1 LDKIRSLTGMLD
13 HYNDGDI
20 LSPSFKLFEV
30 EKKIKDIFLNYRL
43 QEIRTPLLEDINLFN
58 RSVGNT
64 SDIVNKEIY
73 SFNDKNEKTI
83 ALRPEGTASVIRS
96 VIEKKLD
103 QANHKLW
110 YLGPMWRYERPQKG
124 RFRQFHQAGVELL
137 GFEEGLPEFEMMSI
151 VCTIINNFNL
161 KNTSIKINH
170 LGTTEIKELFCNALI
185 EFLIPHKRLLDE
197 NDLKRLDKNPL
208 RILDTKNKELQ
219 KILKDA
225 PSIKNFLNESSIDLL
240 NNIKI
245 EFSDI
250 CDIDI
255 DYSLVRGLDYYSGF
269 VFEAIS
275 SDLGAQ
281 DSFLGGGRYDQLC
294 SKLGGKNLPSIGM
307 AIGLERFA
315 DLVTVNRRSV
325 KMVSFLI
332 LTSNLEPKAYKI
344 AHHLRS
350 LNAEIVLDIHLSSG
364 SLKSKLRRANKDNS
378 DYAIIIGED
387 ELNNNTVLLKPLKDE
402 LKDQQI
408 VSLDELYDFYKTL

>member
-1 LDKIRSLTGMLD
+1 M
-13 HYNDGDI
+13 
-20 LSPSFKLFEV
+20 
-30 EKKIKDIFLNYRL
+30 
-43 QEIRTPLLEDINLFN
+43 
-58 RSVGNT
+58 
-64 SDIVNKEIY
+64 
-73 SFNDKNEKTI
+73 
-83 ALRPEGTASVIRS
+83 
-96 VIEKKLD
+96 
-103 QANHKLW
+103 
-110 YLGPMWRYERPQKG
+110 
-124 RFRQFHQAGVELL
+124 
-137 GFEEGLPEFEMMSI
+137 
-151 VCTIINNFNL
+151 
-161 KNTSIKINH
+161 
-170 LGTTEIKELFCNALI
+170 
-185 EFLIPHKRLLDE
+185 
-197 NDLKRLDKNPL
+197 
-208 RILDTKNKELQ
+208 
-219 KILKDA
+219 
-225 PSIKNFLNESSIDLL
+225 L
-240 NNIKI
+240 NNIKN

-315 DLVTVNRRSV
+315 DLVTVNRCSV

-350 LNAEIVLDIHLSSG
+350 LNAEIVLDIHLSTG
-364 SLKSKLRRANKDNS
+364 SLKSKLRRANKDNA
-378 DYAIIIGED
+378 DYAIIIGEN

-408 VSLDELYDFYKTL
+408 VSLDELYNFYKTL